1 MLLKQSLI
9 LESQIMMWLGISSKV
24 DQNKSPFFD
33 MVTLNWGSKS
43 MHFFKAG
50 NQYPGV
56 TPSAILTLRMFQ
68 ELNLK
73 KKKRVYIS

>member
-1 MLLKQSLI
+1 
-9 LESQIMMWLGISSKV
+9 
-24 DQNKSPFFD
+24 
-33 MVTLNWGSKS
+33 

-56 TPSAILTLRMFQ
+56 TPSAVLTLRMFQ

-73 KKKRVYIS
+73 KKSIHLLNPVSGASTLAPYFILSVSFSQESLLRYCNP